1 MSENMNDI
9 MGLLETRY
17 KEVVE
22 KDSNTDALVDEKRKQ
37 FTSIRNTI
45 NQSISKSLKAID
57 TNHQTVDNHFQKL
70 SDQLKVLFHRR
81 LQTIDEERDTRTHN
95 YGVQKDKET
104 SILAQNELDNKQARD
119 KVKKTF
125 DQSLKE
131 ADQAFNDIIAQTEK
145 AIERANK
152 QHSTQMQE
160 LIDSTNKHLVNA
172 SKIEKEA
179 YDTFNQK
186 HETIEGKRKEALE
199 TLKQEKS
206 SAFQQIRKDLQALKK
221 DYKDQLKPLDETID
235 KLKTKQEKALNKL
248 KETQQKAI
256 NKQESYKKEAE
267 KLNDKSNAS
276 YHDKKIKQLTKEHAE
291 ALEAKINEQK
301 EALDPEL
308 KNKDDFIE
316 AYKQKFK
323 TFKQEAIQTILSLVK
338 RGEIIQNDH
347 NIELD
352 KANNVL
358 NKKLAEYDKQTK
370 NIELDR
376 KIQNL
381 NFEFTLDET
390 TAIEEHKQKV
400 AQPEYTLKENEAT
413 LNRDIQ
419 ILELDTSQNIYQ
431 KEHDTKIEIMQH
443 NHDFSMNALDNLST
457 KLNYLYE
464 FDRDTLRHLKQKKH
478 FEIDYQHENMLMSH
492 YKAHSEGYAALKSEV
507 LLNKKPAFY
516 HEIDNRLKLKT
527 NHYKTLIKEAEKEHQ
542 KMIETIETTYKQEKS
557 IYEEPLETIRKKHR
571 AIMDAFLANQAKERA
586 NIQDQIDELDEN
598 KHKKKVLKLKKELS
612 FLKHEQ
618 AEDLNDKKMHL
629 EYAKSAYQNMLEL
642 IEQKREQSIEEA
654 ETLLYHTTDQYNLA
668 IEEAKKAAREEKEAL
683 EAHYYEIKHRAKLFN
698 TFQRSRKDETIKK
711 ANNYRQKRNQD
722 NDETQAKSEK
732 LLKEQLDK
740 LRTHEANQKQALD
753 DKIQSFETSFED
765 FKHSTL
771 AEKDQKRSVLKNDYL
786 QEKEKLELQIEKLQS
801 AHEKALETLKNTF
814 EQDKDALFKDK
825 DKNEENYEQRIHELD
840 QSIQKE
846 IENKHETLKETFKQY
861 ESNAK
866 QLRSSVENNPFDTL
880 DVDAIAS
887 LEESIKQP
895 K

>member
-22 KDSNTDALVDEKRKQ
+22 KDAKTDALVDEKRNQ
-37 FTSIRNTI
+37 FTSIRNVI

-70 SDQLKVLFHRR
+70 SDQLKVLFHRQ
-81 LQTIDEERDTRTHN
+81 LQTIDEERDVRTHN

-104 SILAQNELDNKQARD
+104 SLLAKNDLDNKQARN
-119 KVKKTF
+119 KVKKSF
-125 DQSLKE
+125 DQSLNE
-131 ADQAFNDIIAQTEK
+131 ADQTFNDIIAQTEK
-145 AIERANK
+145 AIERANT

-160 LIDSTNKHLVNA
+160 LIDNTNKYLVNA

-179 YDTFNQK
+179 YNTFNK
-186 HETIEGKRKEALE
+186 AHETIEEKRKAALDA
-199 TLKQEKS
+199 LKQEKT
-206 SAFQQIRKDLQALKK
+206 SAFQQIRQDLQTLKK
-221 DYKDQLKPLDETID
+221 EYKDHLKPLDETIE
-235 KLKTKQEKALNKL
+235 KLKTKHEKALNKL

-267 KLNDKSNAS
+267 KLNDKPNVT
-276 YHDKKIKQLTKEHAE
+276 YHEKKIKQLTKEHTD
-291 ALEAKINEQK
+291 ALDAKINEQK
-301 EALDPEL
+301 EILDPEL
-308 KNKDDFIE
+308 KAKDDFIE
-316 AYKQKFK
+316 TYKQKFK
-323 TFKQEAIQTILSLVK
+323 TFKEEAIQTILSLVK

-352 KANNVL
+352 KANNIL
-358 NKKLAEYDKQTK
+358 NKELAEYEKQTK

-381 NFEFTLDET
+381 NYEFTLDET
-390 TAIEEHKQKV
+390 TMVEEHKQKV
-400 AQPEYTLKENEAT
+400 AQPKYTLKENEAT

-431 KEHDTKIEIMQH
+431 KDHDTKIEIMQH
-443 NHDFSMNALDNLST
+443 THDFNMNALDNLST

-478 FEIDYQHENMLMSH
+478 FAIDYQHETMLMSH
-492 YKAHSEGYAALKSEV
+492 YKSHSEGYAALKSEV

-516 HEIDNRLKLKT
+516 QEIDNRLKLKT

-542 KMIETIETTYKQEKS
+542 KMIDTIETTYKQEKS
-557 IYEEPLETIRKKHR
+557 IYQEPLETIRKKHR
-571 AIMDAFLANQAKERA
+571 AIMDAFLANQAKERS
-586 NIQDQIDELDEN
+586 NIQEQIDELDEN
-598 KHKKKVLKLKKELS
+598 KHKKKVLKLKKDLS

-618 AEDLNDKKMHL
+618 SEALNAKKRQL
-629 EYAKSAYQNMLEL
+629 ESAKSAYQNMLEL

-654 ETLLYHTTDQYNLA
+654 ETLLYHTSDQYNLA
-668 IEEAKKAAREEKEAL
+668 IEDARKSAQKEKEAL
-683 EAHYYEIKHRAKLFN
+683 DGHYYEIKHRAKLFN

-711 ANNYRQKRNQD
+711 AFDYKKKRNQD
-722 NDETQAKSEK
+722 NDATQEKSEK

-740 LRTHEANQKQALD
+740 LKSHEANQKQALD
-753 DKIQSFETSFED
+753 DKIESFEASFED
-765 FKHSTL
+765 YKRSTL
-771 AEKDQKRSVLKNDYL
+771 ADKDQKRSVLKNDFQ

-801 AHEKALETLKNTF
+801 AHEKALETLKNRF
-814 EQDKDALFKDK
+814 EQDKDALFKAK
-825 DKNEENYEQRIHELD
+825 DKNEENYEHRIQELD

-846 IENKHETLKETFKQY
+846 IESKHELLKETFKHY
-861 ESNAK
+861 ENNAK
-866 QLRSSVENNPFDTL
+866 QLKSSVEANPFDTL

-887 LEESIKQP
+887 LEETIKQP